1 MKKSI
6 LLLTISVAI
15 SFAQAQ
21 KPPKTNR
28 NYIPSDT
35 ASFSGGPLP
44 YNYKAN
50 LKYKK
55 VESTSM
61 YLAMRDSVK
70 IAVNVTLP
78 KGLPDGE
85 KIPAVLYQ
93 TRYWRGAKFRWPFSM
108 FINNFSGKQGKMITD
123 VIKCGYA
130 FIAAD
135 SRGSG
140 ASFGTRKHPWSHDEV
155 RDMYEIVDWIV
166 KQPWCNGNVGGAG
179 VSYSGTTAE
188 FLATTGHP
196 AVKAVA
202 PMFSLYDVYDDISL
216 PGGVQLEY
224 FSRNW
229 GEANWK
235 LDNNKLPIGGIAKLV
250 VKGVQP
256 VKGHKKMVKMAV
268 KDHQANLNVNDGVKS
283 ITYRDDISK
292 ADNYTSPDSFSPH
305 FYSKKIDNAGVV
317 VYSISG
323 YFDGDYQHAAIKRFR
338 TLQHPENKLLLG
350 PWEHGGSMNCSHFN
364 PGESGFDKTAEI
376 LKFFDHYLKGMDT
389 GIEKEPRVNYFTLG
403 EERWKSSSGWPP
415 ENSYYHSFYLE
426 GDGKLASRN
435 PSLTANISSS
445 HTPPS
450 FSGFTAYQADTTFGS
465 GSKSRWRSLLSQLN
479 IPFPYYDWTT
489 RSAQLIHFATEPLE
503 QDMEVTGHPVMALY
517 VASSDTDGA
526 FHVYLEDVDEQGKV
540 SYVTEGLLRALHR
553 KVSHEPRPYKD
564 VENIPYHSY
573 LKKDGAPL
581 APQKTEMITFDLL
594 PVSYLFKKGHRIRI
608 SIAGADRDHFKIL
621 NPDARWQIQHHGEFA
636 SFIALPLIE

>member
-1 MKKSI
+1 MKKFI
-6 LLLTISVAI
+6 LLLTLSVAI

-21 KPPKTNR
+21 KPPKTKR

-44 YNYKAN
+44 YNYKSN

-55 VESTSM
+55 IETTSM
-61 YLAMRDSVK
+61 YLAMRDSIR

-108 FINNFSGKQGKMITD
+108 FINNFSGRQGKMITD

-130 FIAAD
+130 FIAVD

-140 ASFGTRKHPWSHDEV
+140 ASFGTRKHPWSRDEV
-155 RDMYEIVDWIV
+155 KDMYEIVDWIV
-166 KQPWCNGNVGGAG
+166 KQQWCNGSVGGAG

-224 FSRNW
+224 FSKNW
-229 GEANWK
+229 GEANRK
-235 LDNNKLPIGGIAKLV
+235 LDNNKLPIRGIAKLI

-256 VKGHKKMVKMAV
+256 VKGHRKMVNMAV

-283 ITYRDDISK
+283 IIYRDDISK
-292 ADNYTSPDSFSPH
+292 SDNYTSADTFSPH

-350 PWEHGGSMNCSHFN
+350 PWEHGGNMNCSHFN

-389 GIEKEPRVNYFTLG
+389 GIEKEPRVNYFTMG
-403 EERWKSSSGWPP
+403 EEKWKSVREWPP
-415 ENSYYHSFYLE
+415 ANLYYQSFYLQE
-426 GDGKLASRN
+426 SGKLVQQN
-435 PSLTANISSS
+435 SSS
-445 HTPPS
+445 AQTTSISTSSLS
-450 FSGFTAYQADTTFGS
+450 FTTYKVDSTFGT
-465 GSKSRWRSLLSQLN
+465 GSHSRWRSLLSQLK
-479 IPFPYYDWTT
+479 IPFPYYDWTE
-489 RSAQLIHFATEPLE
+489 RSRGLAHFTTEPLE
-503 QDMEVTGHPVMALY
+503 QEVEVTGHPVIALY

-526 FHVYLEDVDEQGKV
+526 FHVYLDDVDEQGNV
-540 SYVTEGLLRALHR
+540 AYVTEGLLRALHR
-553 KVSHEPRPYKD
+553 RVSSEPRPYND

-573 LKKDGAPL
+573 LRKDGSPL
-581 APQKTEMITFDLL
+581 APQKTELITFDLL

-608 SIAGADRDHFKIL
+608 SIAGTDRDHFKIL
-621 NPDARWQIQHHGEFA
+621 NPNAQWQIQHHGEYA
-636 SFIALPLIE
+636 SFIALPVIE